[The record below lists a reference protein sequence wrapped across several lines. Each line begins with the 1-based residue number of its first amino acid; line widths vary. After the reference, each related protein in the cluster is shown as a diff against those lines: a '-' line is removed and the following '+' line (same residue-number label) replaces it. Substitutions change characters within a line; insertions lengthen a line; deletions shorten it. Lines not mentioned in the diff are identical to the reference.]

1 MFKAS
6 KGWCDKFLK
15 RNKTVFDQHFQLM
28 KMSYQFLEKINV
40 NFKLAVNFT
49 EQYIHE
55 FCVHNFGVED
65 LKNVSDFTLN
75 FIFNFTDALYILN
88 AAKISNAKKCESLL
102 RKAASKEQVLE
113 EKNAADLRAKKL
125 ASAKF
130 SARVYRKLALY
141 IESDF
146 SKRFVEL
153 LNQYLSKNFIPN
165 INSNQKYTEA
175 IVEEMEKQLSSSL
188 LEKFR
193 DYRKNMKRVNIP
205 VDVDEFVESPRPG
218 SGCKLIPFE
227 SVNEKEA
234 VKKQRGGH
242 QTKKGFSLS
251 KKKGRIGLM
260 KVKSGKKEIMT
271 SKATLE
277 KKRAKRV
284 ERLGKMVFN

>member
-40 NFKLAVNFT
+40 NFKMAVNFT

-65 LKNVSDFTLN
+65 LKKVSDFTLN
-75 FIFNFTDALYILN
+75 FIFNFTDALYVLN

-102 RKAASKEQVLE
+102 RKAASKKQALE

-130 SARVYRKLALY
+130 SVRVYRKLALY

-165 INSNQKYTEA
+165 IQSNPKFTEA

-193 DYRKNMKRVNIP
+193 DYRKDMKRVNIP

-218 SGCKLIPFE
+218 SRCKLIPFG
-227 SVNEKEA
+227 SVNGKEA
-234 VKKQRGGH
+234 VKKQRDGH
-242 QTKKGFSLS
+242 KTKKGFSLS
-251 KKKGRIGLM
+251 KKKGRIGPM
-260 KVKSGKKEIMT
+260 KVKSGKKEIMA